1 MDYISIVLSVFLIE
15 YIVDCLI
22 LKIFKIQY
30 SWLYLLFLQIPKICS
45 SMICLMYSNISW
57 LCFLSKILSK
67 IICIIFITDSFKI
80 KRLASLFV
88 TEIML
93 LFSVGGF
100 LSFLLMCLNAT
111 MNDLFYKKIDKNLHF
126 LIVFLIILYIFA
138 FFKIVRAIEK
148 NRFLK
153 KFLVN
158 VSFCLFNKHINLYGL
173 IDSGNS
179 LFDPLTR
186 LPVVLVSM
194 NVLKKFLSA
203 EELEFLKGLN
213 LRKIK
218 CDTISGSG
226 VEIPIFKI
234 KRFVLR
240 HGNETRKHMCMIGVV
255 EHEFNKG
262 KFDCLLH
269 RDFL

>member
-15 YIVDCLI
+15 YIVDCLV
-22 LKIFKIQY
+22 LKIFNIQY
-30 SWLYLLFLQIPKICS
+30 SWLYLLFLQVPKVCS
-45 SMICLMYSNISW
+45 SLICLVYSNMLW

-67 IICIIFITDSFKI
+67 IICIIFITDSFKL

-100 LSFLLMCLNAT
+100 LSFLLMCFNAT
-111 MNDLFYKKIDKNLHF
+111 MNDLFYQKIDKKFYF
-126 LIVFLIILYIFA
+126 LIVFLINLYIFA
-138 FFKIVRAIEK
+138 FFKIIRSIEI

-153 KFLVN
+153 KFSVD
-158 VSFCLFNKHINLYGL
+158 VSFSLFNKHINLYGL

-186 LPVVLVSM
+186 LPVVLVSI
-194 NVLKKFLSA
+194 NVLKKFLSV
-203 EELEFLKGLN
+203 EELEFLNGLN

-218 CDTISGSG
+218 CDTISGPG

-240 HGNETRKHMCMIGVV
+240 HGSETRKHMCMIGVV